1 MVVALAWRAAE
12 RGSLLDMAIGT
23 ALFLIALGAILRYG
37 VSDSVEGI
45 DLPTIGLILIIVG
58 VIGMVISFFMMSMWR
73 RDRDVDV
80 VERRPVDRRDP
91 YA

>member
-1 MVVALAWRAAE
+1 
-12 RGSLLDMAIGT
+12 MAIGT